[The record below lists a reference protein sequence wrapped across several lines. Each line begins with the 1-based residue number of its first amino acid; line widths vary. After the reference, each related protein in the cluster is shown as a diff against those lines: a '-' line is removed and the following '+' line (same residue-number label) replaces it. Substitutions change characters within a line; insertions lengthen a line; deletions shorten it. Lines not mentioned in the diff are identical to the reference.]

1 MSERDFIIKNLRYL
15 LIKLV
20 ASLPTEAAT
29 KTSVKIVTIER

>member
-20 ASLPTEAAT
+20 AFLPTEAAT
-29 KTSVKIVTIER
+29 KNSVKIVTIES